1 MEDNVDV
8 IMENVTTLLSFR
20 DKHATRLGGI
30 LGGLTASVYG
40 LWAVFVFPGF
50 CKVPWRLR
58 VPFLPSSKAQVQNV
72 MKLLED
78 RKGRLV
84 DLGSGDGRLV
94 LAAASR
100 GFQSTGYELNSILLA
115 YAKTRRWWLGIPA
128 NLATF
133 MKQDLWMADLSG
145 FSNVTVF
152 LAPGL
157 VTRILEK
164 KLKDELPDD
173 ARIIVCR
180 FPFTHWPATCSE
192 GSGLDQVWAYDIQTI
207 KKQLPKSK

>member
-84 DLGSGDGRLV
+84 DLGSGDGRL
-94 LAAASR
+94 
-100 GFQSTGYELNSILLA
+100 
-115 YAKTRRWWLGIPA
+115 
-128 NLATF
+128 
-133 MKQDLWMADLSG
+133 ADLSG